1 MHLVHGTWIPREP
14 AEFDQRGDFYL
25 WIETDSAVQHN
36 WRGDENLRWDRFSRP
51 SSFHVKDASFIET
64 MEELYG
70 RVRAKSEY
78 LK

>member
-1 MHLVHGTWIPREP
+1 MALPQSYESKLEDYPECCR
-14 AEFDQRGDFYL
+14 
-25 WIETDSAVQHN
+25 
-36 WRGDENLRWDRFSRP
+36 
-51 SSFHVKDASFIET
+51 KDASFIET